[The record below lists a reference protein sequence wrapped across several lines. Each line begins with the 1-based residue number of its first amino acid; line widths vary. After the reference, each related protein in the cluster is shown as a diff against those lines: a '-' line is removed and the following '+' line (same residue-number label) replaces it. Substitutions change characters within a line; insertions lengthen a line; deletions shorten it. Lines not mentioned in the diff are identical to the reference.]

1 MRILVIIPTYNE
13 AENIKDL
20 IPQVLEQNK
29 CIGSSNTIDVLVVDD
44 NSPDGTAEVVNGL
57 QKEFPG
63 KVYLIKRSG
72 KLGLGTAYVEG
83 FGFALNNGYDFV
95 FEMDADFS
103 HDPKEIQNLFNKAL
117 EGFDMVIGSRYS
129 HGISV
134 INWPVKRVFLSYGAN
149 LYARIFTGV
158 PVQDLTSGFKCISKE
173 VLEKVDLDK
182 IRSNGYAFQIE
193 FTVRAYYK
201 GFKIIE
207 YPIIFVERRSG
218 VSKLNRKVV
227 REAAWMVLRLSF
239 LRFKKILKIFK
250 RRKNGR

>member
-20 IPQVLEQNK
+20 IPEVLEQNRY
-29 CIGSSNTIDVLVVDD
+29 IGSSNTIDVLVVDD
-44 NSPDGTAEVVNGL
+44 NSPDGTAEVVKGL

-63 KVYLIKRSG
+63 KVYLIQRPA

-83 FGFALNNGYDFV
+83 FKFALNNGYDFV

-103 HDPKEIQNLFNKAL
+103 HNPKEIPNLFNKAL
-117 EGFDMVIGSRYS
+117 EGFDIVIGSRYS

-134 INWPVKRVFLSYGAN
+134 INWPVGRVFLSYGAN
-149 LYARIFTGV
+149 VYARVFTGV
-158 PVQDLTSGFKCISKE
+158 PVKDLTSGFKCISKK
-173 VLEKVDLDK
+173 VFEKVDLDK

-193 FTVRAYYK
+193 LTVRAYYK

-227 REAAWMVLRLSF
+227 GEAAWMVLRLSF

-250 RRKNGR
+250 KRKNGR